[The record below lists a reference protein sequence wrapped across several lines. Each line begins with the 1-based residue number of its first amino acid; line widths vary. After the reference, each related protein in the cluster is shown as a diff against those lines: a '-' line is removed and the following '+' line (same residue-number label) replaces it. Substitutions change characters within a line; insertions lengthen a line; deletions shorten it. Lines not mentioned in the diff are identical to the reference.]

1 MSEPL
6 YILGAGS
13 LGLLWAGRC
22 ARAGVDCR
30 LILRTEQAVADW
42 QARDNRL
49 LLEQNGQI
57 WEFSVPCE
65 QAAVGQQPIHT
76 LVVATKAWAV
86 AGALESLAPRLHEH
100 SQLLLLQ
107 NGLGSQQ
114 TVSQRFPSQRVLYAS
129 VTDGAWKRA
138 ANHVVW
144 AGAGQT
150 LIGDPQQQPAPDWL
164 ELLTRAEINWQ
175 WQPDILS
182 VLWLKLAINCAINP
196 ISALHD
202 CPNGEVPERAGTSF
216 TVLLA
221 ELHALLASE
230 GVQLPLAEL
239 RQRVFEVIQATAS
252 NSSSMRQDL
261 HAGRRT
267 EIDFIL
273 GHAYRTARRAGLAT
287 PVLDSLYRQLQAHLA
302 ERGLAQN

>member
-6 YILGAGS
+6 YVLGAGS
-13 LGLLWAGRC
+13 LGLLWAARC

-30 LILRTEQAVADW
+30 LLLRTPQALKDW
-42 QARDNRL
+42 QAGGNQV
-49 LLEQNGQI
+49 LLEENGRVSR
-57 WEFSVPCE
+57 FVVPGDHARSC
-65 QAAVGQQPIHT
+65 QQPIHT
-76 LVVATKAWAV
+76 LIVATKAWAV
-86 AGALESLAPRLHEH
+86 SEALEALAPRLHEH
-100 SQLLLLQ
+100 TQILLLQ

-114 TVSQRFPSQRVLYAS
+114 AVSQRFRTQRVLYAS

-138 ANHVVW
+138 TNHVVW

-150 LIGDPQQQPAPDWL
+150 LIGDPRQQPAPDWL
-164 ELLTRAEINWQ
+164 ALLSRAAIDWEWRA
-175 WQPDILS
+175 DILS

-202 CPNGEVPERAGTSF
+202 CPNGEVPDRAGASF
-216 TVLLA
+216 NLLLS
-221 ELHALLASE
+221 ELHALLNSQSL
-230 GVQLPLAEL
+230 GLTLAEL
-239 RQRVFEVIQATAS
+239 RQRVLGVIQATAN

-273 GHAYRTARRAGLAT
+273 GHAVRTARSAGLVT
-287 PVLDSLYRQLQAHLA
+287 PVLDALYHQLQTRLA
-302 ERGLAQN
+302 ELGLAQD